1 MIQTKVKKIGDNE
14 HHVHVTVAQEE
25 YDRIHAEQ
33 ANKLADTVKLP
44 GFRKGKMPND
54 MLAKQFGPKLHED
67 TVSELLQAHYMTAIE
82 SSGLVPAAQ
91 PDLDI
96 PTVQS
101 GKGFEFTLK
110 VVTWPDVKVKPL
122 SKLKFDTT
130 TVEVTDQDIQTVT
143 DRLMESQVKYEIED
157 GRVSE
162 QGDQVTID
170 FVGFVDGEAFEGGK
184 GEDSPLVLGAGQFI
198 PGFEEQLIGKK
209 AGDDVTVEV
218 TFPEQYQAAHLAGKE
233 ARFETQ
239 VKSVAKSV
247 KASDED
253 DLAKMLGFDDA
264 AALREDARVRLGEQA
279 VSAEAQSTRESA
291 FDALLAANE
300 VTLPERLIEEDV
312 KATTQRVVQNMQQQ
326 GMEVTKDMF
335 EDEAF
340 KDEVRERSEKGL
352 KLSVLIQAVRADAEL
367 EVDDAEIDA
376 ELEKMSAQY
385 PAEQKDQFIT
395 WIKSQQEQLASVRE
409 RLLEGKCV
417 EYIVSKAKTKQ
428 VKKTL
433 SEWQEEQEQ
442 T

>member
-25 YDRIHAEQ
+25 YDRVHAEQ
-33 ANKLADTVKLP
+33 ASKLAGSVKLP
-44 GFRKGKMPND
+44 GFRQGKMPND

-67 TVSELLQAHYMTAIE
+67 TVSELLQKHYMTAIE
-82 SSGLVPAAQ
+82 SSGLMPAAQ

-101 GKGFEFTLK
+101 GQGFEFTLK
-110 VVTWPDVKVKPL
+110 VVTWPEVKVKPL

-130 TVEVTDQDIQTVT
+130 AVEVTDQDIQTVI
-143 DRLMESQVKYEIED
+143 DRLMDSQVKYEIED

-184 GEDSPLVLGAGQFI
+184 GEDSQLVLGAGQFI

-218 TFPEQYQAAHLAGKE
+218 TFPDEYQAAHLAGK
-233 ARFETQ
+233 AATFETQ

-247 KASDED
+247 KAADED

-264 AALREDARVRLGEQA
+264 KALREDARVRLGEQGE
-279 VSAEAQSTRESA
+279 SAAAQSTREAA

-300 VTLPERLIEEDV
+300 VTLPERLIEEDI

-340 KDEVRERSEKGL
+340 KAEVRERSEKGL
-352 KLSVLIQAVRADAEL
+352 KLSVLIQAIRADAEL

-376 ELEKMSAQY
+376 ELEKMATQY
-385 PAEQKDQFIT
+385 PAEQKDQFIS

-417 EYIVSKAKTKQ
+417 EYIVSQAKTKE

-442 T
+442 A

>member
-1 MIQTKVKKIGDNE
+1 MIKTHVKKLGENE

-33 ANKLADTVKLP
+33 ANKLAGSVKLP

-67 TVSELLQAHYMTAIE
+67 TVSELLQQHYITAIE
-82 SSGLVPAAQ
+82 SSGLIPATQ
-91 PDLDI
+91 PELDI

-101 GKGFEFTLK
+101 GKDFEFTLN
-110 VVTWPDVKVKPL
+110 VVTWPEVKVKPL
-122 SKLKFDTT
+122 SKLKFDTVD
-130 TVEVTDQDIQTVT
+130 VEVTDADIKTVI
-143 DRLMESQVKYEIED
+143 DRLMDSQVKYEIE
-157 GRVSE
+157 GRVAE
-162 QGDQVTID
+162 KGDQVVID
-170 FVGFVDGEAFEGGK
+170 FIGFIDGEAFEGGK
-184 GEDSPLVLGAGQFI
+184 GEDAPLVLGAGQFI

-253 DLAKMLGFDDA
+253 DLARMLGFDDA
-264 AALREDARVRLGEQA
+264 KRLREDARDRLGEQA
-279 VSAEAQSTRESA
+279 ASAAAQSTREAA
-291 FDALLAANE
+291 FDALLKANE
-300 VTLPERLIEEDV
+300 VSLPDRLIEEDV

-340 KDEVRERSEKGL
+340 KKEVRERSEKGL
-352 KLSVLIQAVRADAEL
+352 KLSVLIQAIRTDAEL

-376 ELEKMSAQY
+376 ELEKMATQY
-385 PAEQKDQFIT
+385 PAEQKDQFMT

-409 RLLEGKCV
+409 RVLEGKCV
-417 EYIVSKAKTKQ
+417 DYIVAQAKTKL

-433 SEWQEEQEQ
+433 GEWQESQDQ
-442 T
+442 D